1 MSNETSTMP
10 IIRTMIFLAFLS
22 NSGSA
27 ISAIIDGDINLK
39 CGPYLIS
46 VTTTFEDKVNNKF
59 NRRNNENADMHYDY
73 VVLKGNKLSPELN
86 LEHSGWISDTEI
98 GLSSFLM
105 DENITVDRITG
116 KLNISKQPYNWQQ
129 KPKPHTSYNC
139 KSTTRKR
146 LDNLIKNHNKP
157 INDSYSDRKF

>member
-1 MSNETSTMP
+1 MM
-10 IIRTMIFLAFLS
+10 IIKTVLFLAFLS
-22 NSGSA
+22 NSVSA
-27 ISAIIDGDINLK
+27 TSAIIDSDINLI

-73 VVLKGNKLSPELN
+73 VVLKSNKLSPALN
-86 LEHSGWISDTEI
+86 LEHSGWISDTKI

-105 DENITVDRITG
+105 DENITVDRISG
-116 KLNISKQPYNWQQ
+116 KLNISKQPHNWQQ

-139 KSTTRKR
+139 KSTSRKR

-157 INDSYSDRKF
+157 INDSYRERKF